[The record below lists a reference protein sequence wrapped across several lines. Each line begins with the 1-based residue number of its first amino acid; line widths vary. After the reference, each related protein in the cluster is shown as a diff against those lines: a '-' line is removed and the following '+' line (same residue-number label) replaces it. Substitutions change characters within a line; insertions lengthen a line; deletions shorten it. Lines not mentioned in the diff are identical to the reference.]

1 MPLAT
6 IMPRP
11 VGRQVAVATHLSQV
25 CIRPSQPRWHSY
37 DRAACLPPV
46 YGGLERHGRLRHPAL
61 LARTSSAS
69 SGSGRAPL
77 LPPRPAV
84 NGHRRRSPSASPSPP
99 PISQAGDPS
108 ASTLTIAAHRASV
121 CHPGGP
127 SAGRTGH
134 PSTRRE
140 AIRGGRRMA
149 DRAGGYACPHP
160 RSPPPAPGHPAGA
173 DLRRVDE
180 MTSDIAALGSG
191 TVRKRIV
198 SVAASCTVE
207 RRVVDR

>member
-1 MPLAT
+1 VPLAT

-108 ASTLTIAAHRASV
+108 ASTLNHSGSPRLCLPSGRAIRRTHRPSIDPSGS
-121 CHPGGP
+121 HPGRP
-127 SAGRTGH
+127 SDGRSGGWIRMSSSPLA
-134 PSTRRE
+134 PSRPWPPG
-140 AIRGGRRMA
+140 RGGSAPRRR
-149 DRAGGYACPHP
+149 DDERHRRAGLGYSKEEN
-160 RSPPPAPGHPAGA
+160 RQRGGI
-173 DLRRVDE
+173 LYR
-180 MTSDIAALGSG
+180 G
-191 TVRKRIV
+191 T
-198 SVAASCTVE
+198 E
-207 RRVVDR
+207 GGG